1 MNEID
6 TISYS
11 GGRLAIGRS
20 NINDIVLDDVN
31 VSRFHAEIVQTG
43 DLVELRDLE
52 SRCGTRLNGR
62 PAKRAVVRDGDVLG
76 IGPFR
81 IPFDGSGFHP
91 TNQRGALRLEA
102 REVTV
107 FADGRPILD
116 QVSLTADPGELVGI
130 IGESGSGKST
140 LLRAL
145 AGVSRPSSGSVTLSG
160 EPVTARLTDVGY
172 VPQDEIVHPG
182 LTVREA
188 LTYAARLR
196 LPRDVERPELEATI
210 ERVLVELSLDEHAS
224 KRIGLLSGG
233 QRKRAGV
240 ASELLNRPSLLCL
253 DEPTTGLD
261 PGLEAQMMRLFRE
274 LAYPGE
280 RAVVVVTHATRSL
293 DLCDKLAVFG
303 RGGALA
309 FYGSP
314 GEARDFF
321 GAGTYDEIYDRLLVG
336 GADHWRTKFDAT
348 RLAGPERQ
356 STDGRPDASP
366 EPGPAGSPRAK
377 QRFGRQTAVLAGRY
391 LRVFAR
397 DRRNLVILFGQV
409 PLIALA
415 IAFLFEPGLFER
427 FTGPASRG
435 DPRYGIQL
443 LFVLATTAIWFG
455 AITAAREIVKERAV
469 IMREAA
475 VGVRWGAYLM
485 SKGIVLGGVVA
496 LQTIFLTYCVLAIR
510 PLDEQGSTYLVV
522 AALLVLTSFV
532 AIALGLLVSATVSS
546 QEQATSF
553 IPLTL
558 IPQLLFAGALVPI
571 EKMAEPIASLSN
583 LVTTR
588 WSLAGIGNSVEMNER
603 IADNPALSR
612 ANDYGSDFFS
622 IQPTKAAAILLIF
635 LAVFSIATL
644 LMLVRTGPKGVRIAG

>member
-1 MNEID
+1 MNEIQ
-6 TISYS
+6 TIAYT
-11 GGRLAIGRS
+11 GGRLALGRS
-20 NINDIVLDDVN
+20 NINDIVLEDVN

-43 DLVELRDLE
+43 DIVEIRDLD
-52 SRCGTRLNGR
+52 SRCGTRLDGR
-62 PAKRAVVRDGDVLG
+62 PVKRGVVRHGDVLG
-76 IGPFR
+76 IGPFK
-81 IPFDGSGFHP
+81 ITFDGSGFHP
-91 TNQRGALRLEA
+91 TNQRGSLQLEA
-102 REVTV
+102 REITV
-107 FADGRPILD
+107 LADARPILD
-116 QVSLTADPGELVGI
+116 RASLTAAPGELVAI

-140 LLRAL
+140 LLRSL
-145 AGVSRPSSGSVTLSG
+145 AGVSRPSSGSVTLNG

-196 LPRDVERPELEATI
+196 LPADIERRELEATI

-224 KRIGLLSGG
+224 KRIGRLSGG

-274 LAYPGE
+274 LAHPGE

-303 RGGALA
+303 RGGVLT

-314 GEARDFF
+314 REALDFF
-321 GAGTYDEIYDRLLVG
+321 GVESYDEIYDRLLARG
-336 GADHWRTKFDAT
+336 SEQWRSDFEAGQS
-348 RLAGPERQ
+348 RLPAANTEE
-356 STDGRPDASP
+356 AAAP
-366 EPGPAGSPRAK
+366 EPGPAGSLRAK
-377 QRFGRQTAVLAGRY
+377 QRFGRQAAVLSARY
-391 LRVFAR
+391 LRVFSR
-397 DRRNLVILFGQV
+397 DRRNLAILFGQV

-415 IAFLFEPGLFER
+415 TAFLFEPGLFER
-427 FTGPASRG
+427 AVGPDAAG
-435 DPRYGIQL
+435 DPRYAIQL

-455 AITAAREIVKERAV
+455 AITAAREIVKERPV

-475 VGVRWGAYLM
+475 VGVRWGAYLL
-485 SKGIVLGGVVA
+485 SKGLVLGAVVA
-496 LQTIFLTYCVLAIR
+496 LQTILLTYCVLAIR
-510 PLDEQGSTYLVV
+510 PLDEPASAYLIVTG
-522 AALLVLTSFV
+522 LLVLTSFV
-532 AIALGLLVSATVSS
+532 AVALGLLVSAIVSS

-571 EKMAEPIASLSN
+571 DRMSEPISSLSN
-583 LVTTR
+583 LVIAR
-588 WSLAGIGNSVEMNER
+588 WSLAGLGNAVEMNER
-603 IADNPALSR
+603 IAADPALAR
-612 ANDYGSDFFS
+612 ADDYGSDFFALE
-622 IQPTKAAAILLIF
+622 PGRAAAILLIF
-635 LAVFSIATL
+635 LAAFTIATL
-644 LMLVRTGPKGVRIAG
+644 IALVRRGPTGARIGG